1 MEVIYWYFLAFVST
15 IFFISLLSW
24 PAKCVGLVDKP
35 CGRKNHYGEVPLT
48 GGLAMLL
55 AITLTAFLH
64 GTLKNDAFVI
74 LPPLLLIVVTG
85 ACDDR
90 FDFSA
95 GTRFLSQAVATLLI
109 IYFGKVALTDLGDLF
124 GWGLVRLHGWSVPF
138 TIFCAVGMMNA
149 INMLDGIDGL
159 AGGVVIA
166 ELMMFGGMALLS
178 ANKTEAA
185 LIFLVAS
192 AVLGFMALNMRS
204 PWRSKAEVFMGDA
217 GSMMLG
223 FLLAWFSIDLAE
235 QMPKAF
241 APITAVW
248 ILGIPILDTV
258 SLMLRRMLKGK
269 SPFSPGH
276 DHLHHI
282 LLRAGFTVPQTTIII
297 TCLTLALG
305 LLGIGAGI
313 FGIHEYVMFYSFIFL
328 SLVYFIGSSL
338 EWKLTSYFKCI
349 SRFPTCLTST
359 GKNMSDES

>member
-1 MEVIYWYFLAFVST
+1 MQIVYWYLLAFIST
-15 IFFISLLSW
+15 IFFISVLSW
-24 PAKCVGLVDKP
+24 PAKCFGLVDKP
-35 CGRKNHYGEVPLT
+35 CGRKNHHGEVPLT
-48 GGLAMLL
+48 GGLSMLL
-55 AITLTAFLH
+55 AIMLTAFLQ
-64 GTLKNDAFVI
+64 GTLKNNAFVI
-74 LPPLLLIVVTG
+74 FPPLLLIVLTG
-85 ACDDR
+85 LCDDKL
-90 FDFSA
+90 DFSP

-109 IYFGKVALTDLGDLF
+109 IYFGEVALTDLGDLC
-124 GWGLVRLHGWSVPF
+124 GWGAVRLHIWSVPF

-159 AGGVVIA
+159 AGGVVLA
-166 ELMMFGGMALLS
+166 ELMMFGGMAILS
-178 ANKTEAA
+178 GNNTEAA

-192 AVLGFMALNMRS
+192 SVLGFMMLNMRS

-223 FLLAWFSIDLAE
+223 FLLAWFAIDLAE
-235 QMPKAF
+235 KTPKAF

-282 LLRAGFTVPQTTIII
+282 LIRAGFTVPQATLFIVS
-297 TCLTLALG
+297 LTLVLG
-305 LLGIGAGI
+305 LLGIGAGAY
-313 FGIHEYVMFYSFIFL
+313 GIHEYIMFYSFIFL

-338 EWKLTSYFKCI
+338 EWQMTRLF
-349 SRFPTCLTST
+349 R
-359 GKNMSDES
+359 

>member
-1 MEVIYWYFLAFVST
+1 MEIIFWYLLAFVST
-15 IFFISLLSW
+15 ICFITMLSW
-24 PAKCVGLVDKP
+24 PAKCLGLVDKP
-35 CGRKNHYGEVPLT
+35 SGRKNHQGEVPLT

-55 AITLTAFLH
+55 AIILTAFLH
-64 GTLKNDAFVI
+64 GSLKNDAFVI
-74 LPPLLLIVVTG
+74 LPALLLIVLTG

-90 FDFSA
+90 FDLSA

-109 IYFGKVALTDLGDLF
+109 IYFGDVALTDLGDLC
-124 GWGLVRLHGWSVPF
+124 GWGPVRLHGWSIPF

-149 INMLDGIDGL
+149 INMLDGVDGL
-159 AGGVVIA
+159 AGGVVIV
-166 ELMMFGGMALLS
+166 ELIMFGGMALLS

-223 FLLAWFSIDLAE
+223 FLLAWFAIDLAE
-235 QMPKAF
+235 KMPKAF

-282 LLRAGFTVPQTTIII
+282 LLRAGFTVPQTTLFIIS
-297 TCLTLALG
+297 LTLALG
-305 LLGIGAGI
+305 MVGIGAEI
-313 FGIHEYVMFYSFIFL
+313 YNIHEYVMFYSFILL
-328 SLVYFIGSSL
+328 SLVYFIGSSR
-338 EWKLTSYFKCI
+338 EWKLKELF
-349 SRFPTCLTST
+349 R
-359 GKNMSDES
+359 